1 MYVFTFKI
9 ASEDLIL
16 KFLSFH
22 SLPFKCEE
30 SLRNPLTKLNYLR
43 EFKPLRDKKLLL
55 HLININI
62 NPLRIQ

>member
-1 MYVFTFKI
+1 MYVFTLKI

-30 SLRNPLTKLNYLR
+30 PLRNPLKKLNYLC
-43 EFKPLRDKKLLL
+43 EFKPLRDKKLSL